1 MGNRKGIRRALLGC
15 LTIGLCLAILSGCG
29 REEESE
35 KVDYYDIVSKVDS
48 LFVQDRSKELPGM
61 LLGTQYYQGE
71 PVQLWSDWMEG
82 DAVYLTR
89 TDGSR
94 EELMEIPRA
103 KSMHCYL
110 DRDGNV
116 YCWEWFVGTVPG
128 IEPVVRKYD
137 ASGQEV
143 CQVSLEKG
151 TIPQDICQMED
162 GRLLLLLREGETGA
176 LVLAEFDTEKGAL
189 SRLDQVQL
197 GKSWVSGYIAAG
209 KEDLVF
215 LEQGDQEGVS
225 KFSLKDGKR
234 ETSQSFQ
241 GGSYVLGMN
250 TKHMELEDFR
260 VAEDGSVEILWASR
274 ENGRGVLEKLQLK
287 EIEKTVLVMQTTNGG
302 DIQWVKE
309 KIREFNQQNESYYLI
324 LKYATAE
331 AGANVN
337 ELTEYGQMIAMQMG
351 TGKGPDILVSYAL
364 NFVDDLAGKGGIVDL
379 APYMAESGMR
389 EEDYFP
395 SAFSRWRNGEK
406 IYTVSL
412 SGSVRYTWLDG
423 KALGLEDRPDIASLL
438 DALLTVE
445 KPGNYFG
452 VNTASGVL
460 IELIQY
466 TDDYCG
472 ILDWE
477 KGVCDFE
484 GELFVRMMQAAGR
497 FGYTW
502 DEIWEKA
509 EEAFSKP
516 YMGGHMNIVNIYE
529 YESLADMEKQGK
541 IPLLSENG
549 APYSYSDDLYTFAVN
564 ANSAHVEG
572 AWEFLSYMM
581 SEEVQRTQQN
591 PMKATNRAV
600 CVEAI
605 EKEVDWLE
613 AGNVMVNQAASY
625 VINGSETKSWTR
637 EDITD
642 EKVAEFLSMRDRAEP
657 RDGEEERR
665 MKPVWQSIEE
675 EAEAYFVG
683 DKSIEEV
690 AKVINNRVQLYL
702 DENH

>member
-1 MGNRKGIRRALLGC
+1 MGKRKRIGRVLLSGLVFVLC
-15 LTIGLCLAILSGCG
+15 LTFFGSCG
-29 REEESE
+29 REEESGE
-35 KVDYYDIVSKVDS
+35 IEYYDILSEVDS
-48 LFVQDRSKELPGM
+48 LFAAERSEGPKGV

-128 IEPVVRKYD
+128 IEPVVWKYD

-162 GRLLLLLREGETGA
+162 GRLLLLLREGEKGA
-176 LVLAEFDTEKGAL
+176 LVLAEYDTEKGAL
-189 SRLDQVQL
+189 SRLNQVQL

-287 EIEKTVLVMQTTNGG
+287 EVEKTVLVMQTTNGG

-364 NFVDDLAGKGGIVDL
+364 NFLDDLAGKGGFVNL

-395 SAFSRWRNGEK
+395 SAFSHWRNGEK
-406 IYTVSL
+406 IYTVSAREKL
-412 SGSVRYTWLDG
+412 MYTWLDG
-423 KALGLEDRPDIASLL
+423 KALGMEAKPDIGTLL
-438 DALLTVE
+438 DALLAE
-445 KPGNYFG
+445 EEPGNYLI
-452 VNTASGVL
+452 VDLASGVL
-460 IELIQY
+460 TTLMCY

-472 ILDWE
+472 LLDWE
-477 KGVCDFE
+477 KGTCDFK
-484 GELFVRMMQAAGR
+484 GELFAKMMQAAKRYG
-497 FGYTW
+497 FTW
-502 DEIWEKA
+502 DEYLETGGVGYGK
-509 EEAFSKP
+509 S
-516 YMGGHMNIVNIYE
+516 YMGGYMEFIDIYE
-529 YESLADMEKQGK
+529 YETLADMKAQGK
-541 IPLLSENG
+541 IPLLGVNE
-549 APYSYSDDLYTFAVN
+549 APYIYTDLLYTFAIN
-564 ANSAHVEG
+564 ANSAHIEG
-572 AWEFLSYMM
+572 AWEFLSYIMK
-581 SEEVQRTQQN
+581 EEVQRTLDN
-591 PMKATNRAV
+591 PMRATNRAV
-600 CVEAI
+600 CMEAVEGQI
-605 EKEVDWLE
+605 RLLE
-613 AGNVMVNQAASY
+613 AGNVMEKNVYTRSGEE
-625 VINGSETKSWTR
+625 IRKWTR

-642 EKVAEFLSMRDRAEP
+642 EKVAEYISMKDRAVPWEA
-657 RDGEEERR
+657 EEARR
-665 MKPVWQSIEE
+665 MKPVWEIIQE
-675 EAEAYFVG
+675 EAEAYFMG
-683 DKSIEEV
+683 DRSIEEV
-690 AKVINNRVQLYL
+690 ADIITNRVQLYL
-702 DENH
+702 DENR